1 MKGHIMRIGYLRVQ
15 DNSESKNVHTEIV
28 EKLNVEKAF
37 VEKNDQENDE
47 SPQLMKALEY
57 LRTGDVFVVKEF
69 AEIASSMAELLSI
82 VRKLAQKQ
90 IGFVSLKEK
99 IDTSLPGGGAVMN
112 VFTAISQFDYD
123 MKKERQRKGIE
134 LARSEGK
141 YKGRKAIEVDEE
153 RFELL
158 YNAWQAGK
166 STPKIMMNE
175 LNLKP
180 ATFWR
185 KVKGY
190 REKHGITED
199 VTSRKHTR

>member
-1 MKGHIMRIGYLRVQ
+1 M
-15 DNSESKNVHTEIV
+15 
-28 EKLNVEKAF
+28 
-37 VEKNDQENDE
+37 
-47 SPQLMKALEY
+47 
-57 LRTGDVFVVKEF
+57 
-69 AEIASSMAELLSI
+69 
-82 VRKLAQKQ
+82 
-90 IGFVSLKEK
+90 
-99 IDTSLPGGGAVMN
+99 
-112 VFTAISQFDYD
+112 
-123 MKKERQRKGIE
+123 
-134 LARSEGK
+134 
-141 YKGRKAIEVDEE
+141 RKAIEVDEE

-199 VTSRKHTR
+199 VTSRKQTR

>member
-1 MKGHIMRIGYLRVQ
+1 MRVGYLRVQ
-15 DNSESKNVHTEIV
+15 DNSGNRNVHTGIV

-37 VEKNDQENDE
+37 IEKSNQENNE

-69 AEIASSMAELLSI
+69 ADIANSTAELLSI
-82 VRKLAQKQ
+82 VRELAQKQ
-90 IGFVSLKEK
+90 VGFVSLKEK
-99 IDTSLPGGGAVMN
+99 IDTSLPCGGAVMN

-123 MKKERQRKGIE
+123 IKKERQRRGIE

-199 VTSRKHTR
+199 VTSRKHSR

>member
-1 MKGHIMRIGYLRVQ
+1 MRIGYLRVQ
-15 DNSESKNVHTEIV
+15 DNSEGENVHAGIV
-28 EKLNVEKAF
+28 EKLNVEKVF
-37 VEKNDQENDE
+37 IEKANQEDDK

-57 LRTGDVFVVKEF
+57 LKTGDVFVIKEF
-69 AEIASSMAELLSI
+69 TEIASSMAELLNI
-82 VRKLAQKQ
+82 VRELAQKQ
-90 IGFVSLKEK
+90 VGFVSMKEK
-99 IDTSLPGGGAVMN
+99 IDTSLPGGGVVMN

-134 LARSEGK
+134 LAKSEGK

-158 YNAWQAGK
+158 YNAWQDGK

-199 VTSRKHTR
+199 ITSRKRTK

>member
-1 MKGHIMRIGYLRVQ
+1 MRIGYLRVQ
-15 DNSESKNVHTEIV
+15 DNSESENVHTEIV
-28 EKLNVEKAF
+28 ENLNVEKAF
-37 VEKNDQENDE
+37 IEKTNQENDE

-57 LRTGDVFVVKEF
+57 LSAGDVFVVKEF

-82 VRKLAQKQ
+82 VRELAQKQ
-90 IGFVSLKEK
+90 VGFVSPKEK
-99 IDTSLPGGGAVMN
+99 IDTSLPGGDAVMN
-112 VFTAISQFDYD
+112 VFTAMSQFDYD

>member
-1 MKGHIMRIGYLRVQ
+1 MRIGYLRVQ
-15 DNSESKNVHTEIV
+15 DNSESENVHTEIV

-37 VEKNDQENDE
+37 VEKTDQENDE
-47 SPQLMKALEY
+47 SPQLMKALEC

-82 VRKLAQKQ
+82 VRELAQKQ
-90 IGFVSLKEK
+90 VGFVSLKEK
-99 IDTSLPGGGAVMN
+99 IDASLPGGGAVMN

-123 MKKERQRKGIE
+123 MKKERQRKRIE

-175 LNLKP
+175 LKLKP

-185 KVKGY
+185 KVKEY

>member
-1 MKGHIMRIGYLRVQ
+1 MRIGYLRVQ
-15 DNSESKNVHTEIV
+15 DNSESENVHTEIV

-37 VEKNDQENDE
+37 VEKTNQENDE

-82 VRKLAQKQ
+82 VRELAQKQ
-90 IGFVSLKEK
+90 VGFVSLKEK
-99 IDTSLPGGGAVMN
+99 IDTSLSGGSAVMN

-141 YKGRKAIEVDEE
+141 YKGRKVIEVDEE

>member
-1 MKGHIMRIGYLRVQ
+1 MRIGYLRVQ
-15 DNSESKNVHTEIV
+15 DNSESENVHTEIV
-28 EKLNVEKAF
+28 EKLNVEKVF
-37 VEKNDQENDE
+37 VEKTNQENDE

-57 LRTGDVFVVKEF
+57 LRTGDVFVVREF
-69 AEIASSMAELLSI
+69 AEIASSMAELLNI
-82 VRKLAQKQ
+82 VEELAQKQ
-90 IGFVSLKEK
+90 VGFVSLKEK
-99 IDTSLPGGGAVMN
+99 IDASLPGGGAVMN

-134 LARSEGK
+134 LAKSEGK

>member
-1 MKGHIMRIGYLRVQ
+1 MRIGYLRVQ
-15 DNSESKNVHTEIV
+15 DNSESENVHTEIV
-28 EKLNVEKAF
+28 ENLNVEKAF
-37 VEKNDQENDE
+37 IEKTNQENDE

-57 LRTGDVFVVKEF
+57 LRAGDVFVVKEF

-82 VRKLAQKQ
+82 VRELAQKQ
-90 IGFVSLKEK
+90 VGFVSLKEK
-99 IDTSLPGGGAVMN
+99 IDTSLPGGDAVMN
-112 VFTAISQFDYD
+112 VFTARRPRISNCYD

-141 YKGRKAIEVDEE
+141 YKGRKAIEVNEE

>member
-1 MKGHIMRIGYLRVQ
+1 MRIGYLRVQ
-15 DNSESKNVHTEIV
+15 DNSEGENVHTGIV
-28 EKLNVEKAF
+28 EKLNVEKVF
-37 VEKNDQENDE
+37 IEKANQEDDK

-57 LRTGDVFVVKEF
+57 LRTGDVFVIKEF
-69 AEIASSMAELLSI
+69 AEIASSMEALLNI
-82 VRKLAQKQ
+82 VRELAQKQ
-90 IGFVSLKEK
+90 VGFVSMKEK
-99 IDTSLPGGGAVMN
+99 IDTSLPGGGVVMN

-134 LARSEGK
+134 LAKFEGK

-158 YNAWQAGK
+158 YNAGQDGK

-190 REKHGITED
+190 REKRGITED
-199 VTSRKHTR
+199 VTSRKRTK

>member
-1 MKGHIMRIGYLRVQ
+1 MRIGYLRVQ
-15 DNSESKNVHTEIV
+15 DNSESENVHTEIV

-37 VEKNDQENDE
+37 IEKTNQENDE

-57 LRTGDVFVVKEF
+57 LRTGDVFVVREF
-69 AEIASSMAELLSI
+69 AEIASSMAELLNI
-82 VRKLAQKQ
+82 VEELAQKQ
-90 IGFVSLKEK
+90 VGFVSRKEK
-99 IDTSLPGGGAVMN
+99 IDTSLPGGDAVMN
-112 VFTAISQFDYD
+112 AFTAISQFDHD

-134 LARSEGK
+134 LAKSEGK

-190 REKHGITED
+190 RKKHGITED

>member
-37 VEKNDQENDE
+37 VEKTDQENDE

-112 VFTAISQFDYD
+112 VFTARRPRISNCFRIKAGWCRIARKTIIS
-123 MKKERQRKGIE
+123 MRRQ
-134 LARSEGK
+134 
-141 YKGRKAIEVDEE
+141 
-153 RFELL
+153 
-158 YNAWQAGK
+158 
-166 STPKIMMNE
+166 
-175 LNLKP
+175 
-180 ATFWR
+180 
-185 KVKGY
+185 
-190 REKHGITED
+190 
-199 VTSRKHTR
+199 

>member
-1 MKGHIMRIGYLRVQ
+1 MRIGYLRVQ
-15 DNSESKNVHTEIV
+15 DNSESENVHTEIV
-28 EKLNVEKAF
+28 ENLNVEKAF
-37 VEKNDQENDE
+37 IEKTNQENDE

-57 LRTGDVFVVKEF
+57 LSAGDVFVVKEF

-82 VRKLAQKQ
+82 VRELAQKQ
-90 IGFVSLKEK
+90 VGFVSLKEK
-99 IDTSLPGGGAVMN
+99 IDTSLPGGDAVMN
-112 VFTAISQFDYD
+112 VFTAMSQFDYD

-166 STPKIMMNE
+166 AHQK
-175 LNLKP
+175 L
-180 ATFWR
+180 
-185 KVKGY
+185 
-190 REKHGITED
+190 
-199 VTSRKHTR
+199 

>member
-1 MKGHIMRIGYLRVQ
+1 
-15 DNSESKNVHTEIV
+15 
-28 EKLNVEKAF
+28 
-37 VEKNDQENDE
+37 
-47 SPQLMKALEY
+47 
-57 LRTGDVFVVKEF
+57 
-69 AEIASSMAELLSI
+69 
-82 VRKLAQKQ
+82 
-90 IGFVSLKEK
+90 
-99 IDTSLPGGGAVMN
+99 MN

-141 YKGRKAIEVDEE
+141 YKGRKSIDVDEE

-199 VTSRKHTR
+199 VTSRKHSR